1 MELESMKMSKCWMK
15 IIETV
20 TFGLLAFK
28 SLCSVFGFVF
38 YVIVLFITIIIS
50 KLNLSYTWKN
60 LLSHQ
65 C

>member
-1 MELESMKMSKCWMK
+1 MK

-38 YVIVLFITIIIS
+38 YVIVLFITIIIN
-50 KLNLSYTWKN
+50 KLNLSYTWKD

-65 C
+65 Y